1 MLSAIQLQVKLVIE
15 LERSIKKLF
24 FKSNKYLQENE
35 YKNNVRIAEIKI
47 DDYKNKKRNN
57 YKEWKL
63 QKIDKKEY
71 QNNLIEYDNKIKKL
85 EEDINLYT
93 TSYQETIKR
102 IRKDEYWISHYKRNR
117 KIKKITREILKE
129 LIQNIYVNEDG
140 SIKIVF
146 KYEVEYKE
154 LLNYL
159 QQEGSVSKCLNG
171 KLASI

>member
-1 MLSAIQLQVKLVIE
+1 MEIAKNWTNYEILDMANGEK
-15 LERSIKKLF
+15 LERW
-24 FKSNKYLQENE
+24 
-35 YKNNVRIAEIKI
+35 NNVILIRPDPQIIW
-47 DDYKNKKRNN
+47 
-57 YKEWKL
+57 KEKTFR
-63 QKIDKKEY
+63 DKKEY

-146 KYEVEYKE
+146 KYEDEYKE